1 MHLRRIA
8 CFVLGAWIVGSVF
21 AIYITAQ
28 SGSATDPVMQ
38 LPPPE
43 VNKMIQTLGA
53 DQTRMLLHYHGAEQT
68 RLYIAAWGRLQFLL
82 GFFALLLLAASTRS
96 NRLTLA
102 LCGAMLVF
110 AAFSHLVLV
119 PEINYLARGL
129 NFASGWSANRARYLA
144 LRGTFTA
151 LEVLKLSL
159 GCLLAG
165 YLFVYKRRRPSVA
178 ADEDEHAAGHIQ
190 TAGAVKNQL

>member
-8 CFVLGAWIVGSVF
+8 CFVLGAWIVGSAF
-21 AIYITAQ
+21 AIYIATQ
-28 SGSATDPVMQ
+28 SGSATELVMHF
-38 LPPPE
+38 PPPE
-43 VNKMIQTLGA
+43 VNKMIQNLGA
-53 DQTRMLLHYHGAEQT
+53 DQTRQLLHYYGGEQT
-68 RLYIAAWGRLQFLL
+68 RLYLEAWGRFQLLL
-82 GFFALLLLAASTRS
+82 GFAVLLLLARSTRS

-102 LCGAMLVF
+102 MCGAMIVF

-144 LRGTFTA
+144 LRGTFTV

-159 GCLLAG
+159 GCVLAG
-165 YLFVYKRRRPSVA
+165 YLFIYRMRRPLVA
-178 ADEDEHAAGHIQ
+178 ADEDEHAVSHIQ
-190 TAGAVKNQL
+190 A